1 MAAKPVKRKRMS
13 EAERRASIIQ
23 AAQEVFLE
31 NGFSGAR
38 TKAIAERAGITEPF
52 LFRLFSSKSDMYAA
66 AVVEPVVAGFTK
78 LAEDIEAL
86 AATHDGDR
94 AAFLRGLTE
103 LNLTFMYDYAG
114 LNAVVLFTEL
124 GNGRICYKE
133 MLAPILL
140 RIQSVIAANI
150 SWQDPRIDPLVV
162 RRALFGAQWAIGF
175 DYYLRRETPD
185 VPALSASLTNL
196 FSAAVPQ

>member
-1 MAAKPVKRKRMS
+1 MASKPVKRKRMS
-13 EAERRASIIQ
+13 EAERRASIVE

-31 NGFSGAR
+31 SGFSGAR
-38 TKAIAERAGITEPF
+38 TKTIAERAGITEPF

-78 LAEDIEAL
+78 LADDIDAL
-86 AATHDGDR
+86 AATQGDDR
-94 AAFLRGLTE
+94 AAFLLGLTE
-103 LNLTFMYDYAG
+103 LNLSFMYEYAG

-133 MLAPILL
+133 TLAPILL
-140 RIQSVIAANI
+140 RIQSTIAANI
-150 SWQDPRIDPLVV
+150 TWQDPRIDPLVV

-175 DYYLRRETPD
+175 DYFLRRETPD

-196 FSAAVPQ
+196 FSAAVPT